1 LFFEEHTMAQLELNQ
16 QQTVNID
23 PKAANREKYKL
34 IASNIWW
41 VVMAHGITI
50 MVVGLFLLLQP
61 SFSVSFIAQIAGIY
75 LIVMNTLSI
84 IQWVLGINRNNPHA
98 TRTLA
103 INIAGVVIGVII
115 ALVPYLIAELIAR
128 FLFLFV
134 GIGLILYGVFYL
146 AQASFARYVDAD
158 SSRQFML
165 GVLWLLVGFLVMIA
179 PLAATRIIISI
190 LGIAAVGG
198 GVALAYFSLY
208 LRRLGREIVR
218 QIDVEIEREQ
228 ILIEPVPDVVPLRP
242 DPE

>member
-1 LFFEEHTMAQLELNQ
+1 MAQLQLNP
-16 QQTVNID
+16 QQTVQID

-34 IASNIWW
+34 IANNIWW
-41 VVMAHGITI
+41 IVMAHGITI

-61 SFSVSFIAQIAGIY
+61 SFSVTFIAQIVGIY
-75 LIVMNTLSI
+75 LIVMNTLSL
-84 IQWVLGINRNNPHA
+84 IQWVLGMNRNRPNA
-98 TRTLA
+98 TRSLA
-103 INIAGVVIGVII
+103 LNIVGVIIGVIV

-146 AQASFARYVDAD
+146 MQASFARYVDAD
-158 SSRQFML
+158 SSRHFLL

-179 PLAATRIIISI
+179 PFAATRLIISI

-218 QIDVEIEREQ
+218 QIDVEIAREQ
-228 ILIEPVPDVVPLRP
+228 LVPEPAPEVVPLRP
-242 DPE
+242 AE